1 MSVEPWDVRGM
12 TEPGPET
19 HASAMDHLGL
29 LAITLSALVLLD
41 LAASQMAAA
50 DRSRRRIRRP
60 R

>member
-1 MSVEPWDVRGM
+1 MTMSWVARHPPV
-12 TEPGPET
+12 
-19 HASAMDHLGL
+19 MDHLGL

>member
-1 MSVEPWDVRGM
+1 M
-12 TEPGPET
+12 TGVASDR
-19 HASAMDHLGL
+19 HRSAMDPIGL

-41 LAASQMAAA
+41 LAASHMAAA

>member
-1 MSVEPWDVRGM
+1 M
-12 TEPGPET
+12 TAAEAVPHPPV
-19 HASAMDHLGL
+19 MDHLGL

-50 DRSRRRIRRP
+50 DRSRRRLRRP

>member
-1 MSVEPWDVRGM
+1 MTKPGAVRH
-12 TEPGPET
+12 PPV
-19 HASAMDHLGL
+19 MDHVGL
-29 LAITLSALVLLD
+29 LVITLSALVLLD